1 MSMFTLPEQL
11 SAASKSSIES
21 QLALFTSLS
30 SKAFEGVEKLIELNI
45 TAARAS
51 IEESTAA
58 ARQLFA
64 AKDPQEWLSLTSSL
78 VQPAPEKFASYGRQV
93 ASITS
98 SVQSEFTKAAE
109 TQITENSRKVLELI
123 EELSKNAP
131 AGSENFVTFLKS
143 AVGNATAGYE
153 QLNKTTKQAAETIE
167 ANLNTAVTQFAEPVA
182 KAARAA
188 TVVKK

>member
-1 MSMFTLPEQL
+1 MFTLPEQF

-30 SKAFEGVEKLIELNI
+30 SKTFEGVEKLIELNI
-45 TAARAS
+45 TAARTS
-51 IEESTAA
+51 LEESAA
-58 ARQLFA
+58 AAKQLFA

-78 VQPAPEKFASYGRQV
+78 VQPAPEKLAAYGRQV

-98 SVQSEFTKAAE
+98 GVQSEFTKAAE
-109 TQITENSRKVLELI
+109 SQISETSRKVLELI

-131 AGSENFVTFLKS
+131 AGSENFVSFFKS

-167 ANLNTAVTQFAEPVA
+167 ANITTAVTQFAEPAA

-188 TVVKK
+188 ATAAKK